1 MTTDSVQN
9 ILQVAWLERRSDL
22 RQSFHIAKQVL
33 TDYQDSQE
41 AKIIAECHKIL
52 GYCYWRFSDYTA
64 SMQHYLCALE
74 YFRAAKDLRGEADTL
89 NNLGA
94 VYMFQKNHEKRLE
107 CNLKCLDLRV
117 QLGHADDISGS
128 MNNIGETY
136 FEMGD
141 FDSAQQWFED
151 CITYPNSTDDSIAW
165 GLHNLGRLFFLK
177 GDLQKANELLTKSL
191 EISVAINYDV
201 LSTATLL
208 KMSEVALH
216 SGDIVSMEK
225 FADNALGF
233 ALRCGAK
240 EEQQEAYLLLSKAYE
255 LAEKH
260 KEALEL
266 FKEYHHLFREIHD
279 ESNLQRLKD
288 MEFTHE
294 LDTARKEAEIE
305 RLKTVELKEAYDQIG
320 KQKELLELRN
330 KEIVDSIRYAQ
341 RIQQAVLKDE
351 RHVSSHLP
359 EHFILFKPKDIV
371 SGDFYWAQEKEGVLY
386 VAAADCTGHGVPGG
400 FLTMLGIAFLN
411 EIITK
416 QELQTPASILNE
428 LRDKFINEMGLHDAA
443 NDGMDIAL
451 ISFKYNQDTQTKEIL
466 WAGANNPLWVVSR
479 KEENTYESEE
489 FELPETSFLEV
500 YPDKQ
505 PIGKTDNLQ
514 PFTDHKLF
522 LKEGDMVY
530 MFSDGFQDQFGGD
543 TGKKLKRAGFKS
555 VLLSLAELPVENQ
568 LQGLETFFE
577 TWKGEF
583 EQVDDICVI
592 GIRM

>member
-1 MTTDSVQN
+1 MSQEA
-9 ILQVAWLERRSDL
+9 ILETLHVAWLERRSDL
-22 RQSFHIAKQVL
+22 RQSFHVAKQIL
-33 TDYQDSQE
+33 TDFEGTKESNV
-41 AKIIAECHKIL
+41 IAECHKIL
-52 GYCYWRFSDYTA
+52 GYCYWRFSDYTL
-64 SMQHYLCALE
+64 SMEHSLLALE
-74 YFRAAKDLRGEADTL
+74 FYRSVQDLRGEADTL

-94 VYMFQKNHEKRLE
+94 VYMFQKNHEKRLD
-107 CNLKCLDLRV
+107 CNLKCLALRV
-117 QLGHADDISGS
+117 RLGHADDISGS

-141 FDSAQQWFED
+141 FDSAQKWFQD
-151 CITYPNSTDDSIAW
+151 CISFPDSSEDSIAW
-165 GLHNLGRLFFLK
+165 GLHNLGKLFFQR
-177 GDLQKANELLTKSL
+177 GELDEAIQLLNKSL
-191 EISVAINYDV
+191 AISVAINYDI
-201 LSTATLL
+201 LSTASLINL
-208 KMSEVALH
+208 SEIAFK
-216 SGDIVSMEK
+216 SGDILAMEQ
-225 FADNALGF
+225 FAEEALNF
-233 ALRCGAK
+233 AIKCGAK
-240 EEQQEAYLLLSKAYE
+240 EEQQEAFLLLSTAFE

-266 FKEYHHLFREIHD
+266 YKQYHTLFREIHD
-279 ESNLQRLKD
+279 ESNHQRLKD

-305 RLKTVELKEAYDQIG
+305 RLKTVELKAAYDEIG
-320 KQKELLELRN
+320 QQKELLEARN

-359 EHFILFKPKDIV
+359 DHFILFKPKDIV
-371 SGDFYWAQEKEGVLY
+371 SGDFYWAQEKDGILY

-428 LRDKFINEMGLHDAA
+428 LRDKFINEFGIQDSAH
-443 NDGMDIAL
+443 DGMDIAL
-451 ISFKYNQDTQTKEIL
+451 ISFKYNQDTQTKEIM

-479 KEENTYESEE
+479 RKESAIVNTE
-489 FELPETSFLEV
+489 FTDSNNSLVEI

-505 PIGKTDNLQ
+505 PIGNSDNIQ
-514 PFTDHKLF
+514 PFTDHRL
-522 LKEGDMVY
+522 LLQEGDMVY
-530 MFSDGFQDQFGGD
+530 IFSDGFQDQFGGD
-543 TGKKLKRAGFKS
+543 SGKKLKRSGFKS

-568 LQGLETFFE
+568 LEGLEAFFD
-577 TWKGEF
+577 TWRGEF

-592 GIRM
+592 GIRL